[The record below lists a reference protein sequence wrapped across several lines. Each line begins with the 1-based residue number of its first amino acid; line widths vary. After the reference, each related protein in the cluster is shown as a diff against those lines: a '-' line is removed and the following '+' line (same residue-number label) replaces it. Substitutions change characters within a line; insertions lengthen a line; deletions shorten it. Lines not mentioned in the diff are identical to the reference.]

1 MSAVSPAVHVLLVSV
16 PGLRQE
22 DLSRMPALESLAAG
36 GGCVPL
42 APGFPAV
49 TCPVQATLTTGSPPA
64 AHGIVANG
72 LYERDS
78 HHLEMWIS
86 PDSVHRSPRI
96 WDQLKSARPEL
107 RTAAWFLLQ
116 SKHATADLVCL
127 PAPKHNPDGTETMW
141 CHTRPEPLYADLRAT
156 LGDFPLHMFWG
167 PIAGIASSQWIV
179 RSFLEAARGN
189 PPHFS
194 VVYLPHL
201 DYAAQRT
208 GPDSPAAHAACGEL
222 DAEIAKL
229 VEGFAALVGR
239 DRLTVLVAG
248 EYRIRPVSHTLF
260 PNRVLREAG
269 LLSISETADGELL
282 DQEGSRAWALADHQ
296 VGHVYLRDGGDQAL
310 LEQVAALFRGRAGV
324 ARVLSGSDLVAAGL
338 TSSGTA
344 DKRSR
349 CGDLVIES
357 TPESWQSYW
366 YWLDEAKAPGFART
380 IDIHRKPGYDPL
392 ELHIDRTKLP
402 AISIPLD
409 VSLVKGSH
417 GAVDPADPHETI
429 FIASRPG
436 LANGPLAMDG
446 VAAII
451 KKVFGVENGPAS
463 ADAS

>member
-1 MSAVSPAVHVLLVSV
+1 MSSSSSPGHVLLLSI

-22 DLSRMPALESLAAG
+22 DLSRMPTLQSLAAG
-36 GGCVPL
+36 GDCVPL

-49 TCPVQATLTTGSPPA
+49 TCSVQATLTTGTVPA

-72 LYERDS
+72 LYDRGS

-86 PDSVHRSPRI
+86 PDGVHRAPRL
-96 WDQLKSARPEL
+96 WDRLKAARPEL

-141 CHTRPEPLYADLRAT
+141 CHTNPQPLYATLREK
-156 LGDFPLHMFWG
+156 LGDFPLHKFWG
-167 PIAGIASSQWIV
+167 PIAGIESSQWIA
-179 RSFLEAARGN
+179 RSFLEASREN
-189 PPHFS
+189 PPHFA

-201 DYAAQRT
+201 DYAAT
-208 GPDSPAAHAACGEL
+208 GPDSPPAHAACGEL

-229 VEGFAALVGR
+229 IDGFGAIVGR
-239 DRLTVLVAG
+239 DRLTVLVVG

-269 LLSISETADGELL
+269 LLAITETADGELL
-282 DQEGSRAWALADHQ
+282 DMQGSQAWALADHQ
-296 VGHVYLRDGGDQAL
+296 VSHIYLQDGADASL
-310 LEQVAALFRGRAGV
+310 VEKVASLFRGRAGV
-324 ARVLSGSDLVAAGL
+324 ARVLSGEDLVTAGL
-338 TSSGTA
+338 TASVPP
-344 DKRSR
+344 DMNSR

-357 TPESWQSYW
+357 TPESWQSYS
-366 YWLDEAKAPGFART
+366 YWLDDAKAPRFART

-417 GAVDPADPHETI
+417 GAIDPANPHETI

-436 LANGPLAMDG
+436 LANGPLAMHEIGEIVTDL
-446 VAAII
+446 
-451 KKVFGVENGPAS
+451 FRS
-463 ADAS
+463 

>member
-1 MSAVSPAVHVLLVSV
+1 MSSASSPGHVLLLSI
-16 PGLRQE
+16 PGLRHE
-22 DLSRMPALESLAAG
+22 DLSRMPTLASLAAG
-36 GGCVPL
+36 GSCVPL
-42 APGFPAV
+42 DPGFPAV
-49 TCPVQATLTTGSPPA
+49 TCPVQATLTTGASPA

-72 LYERDS
+72 LYDRGS

-86 PDSVHRSPRI
+86 PDGVHRAPRL
-96 WDQLKSARPEL
+96 WDGLKSARPDL

-141 CHTRPEPLYADLRAT
+141 CHTNPEPLYATLREQF
-156 LGDFPLHMFWG
+156 GDFPLHKFWG
-167 PIAGIASSQWIV
+167 PIAGIESSQWIA
-179 RSFLEAARGN
+179 RSFLEAARDN
-189 PPHFS
+189 PPHFAA
-194 VVYLPHL
+194 VYLPHL

-208 GPDSPAAHAACGEL
+208 GPDSPPAHAACGEL

-229 VEGFAALVGR
+229 IDGFDAIVGR

-269 LLSISETADGELL
+269 LLSVTDTADGELL
-282 DQEGSRAWALADHQ
+282 DIENSRAWALADHQ
-296 VGHVYLRDGGDQAL
+296 VSHVYLQDGGDKSL
-310 LEQVAALFRGRAGV
+310 VEQVATLFRGRAGV
-324 ARVLSGSDLVAAGL
+324 ARVLVGADLVAAVL
-338 TSSGTA
+338 TASVPPGM
-344 DKRSR
+344 KSR

-357 TPESWQSYW
+357 TPESWQSYF
-366 YWLDEAKAPGFART
+366 YWLDDSKAPRFART

-402 AISIPLD
+402 AVSIPLD

-417 GAVDPADPHETI
+417 GAIDPASPHETI

-436 LANGPLAMDG
+436 LTNGPLAMHEIASIVTG
-446 VAAII
+446 I
-451 KKVFGVENGPAS
+451 FGCS
-463 ADAS
+463 